1 MLFGDKHKATFQL
14 FHIIQ
19 LLVNLL
25 MVIQLQEV
33 ILDIIHKYN

>member
-1 MLFGDKHKATFQL
+1 MANFQL
-14 FHIIQ
+14 FHIIL

-33 ILDIIHKYN
+33 ILEIIHKYN